1 MPESKK
7 KPKKP
12 RAKRAPAKKS
22 KGLKQKQKQR
32 QQVNVNVS
40 AGGSGG
46 GGYIPI
52 PQAPEINYSLLSQ
65 LIRPA
70 ATVDV
75 PIRAAAAVPEAPFV
89 RPAESESLA
98 SEIKPKRKYTKK
110 PKPTVVEAMV
120 SESEPATSRAFASGI
135 EYGFAKGGAARQ
147 DPFMSEAE
155 SESTVSFKKPRK
167 PRTKKAPESSSA
179 TAELFGQGP
188 IDISRSSGFNPKQA
202 ELMVK
207 YAPEGTEFVIDRPPT
222 KKKGGSGG
230 GATFENPSLRRGFE
244 E

>member
-1 MPESKK
+1 MPETKK

-12 RAKRAPAKKS
+12 RAKRGPAKKS

-70 ATVDV
+70 ATVDM

-89 RPAESESLA
+89 RPAEPESLA
-98 SEIKPKRKYTKK
+98 SEIKPKRTSSAGAQTELVSTSELGREIFSRI
-110 PKPTVVEAMV
+110 PKSGAFGGIGVTSPYQ
-120 SESEPATSRAFASGI
+120 SESEGEFMVAKARKVRSDAGKTRKKAS
-135 EYGFAKGGAARQ
+135 Q
-147 DPFMSEAE
+147 
-155 SESTVSFKKPRK
+155 ESTVSEMERVQKELAREGERFGGPTEGDIGRRFEKLPAIQRSGL
-167 PRTKKAPESSSA
+167 SS
-179 TAELFGQGP
+179 F
-188 IDISRSSGFNPKQA
+188 
-202 ELMVK
+202 
-207 YAPEGTEFVIDRPPT
+207 
-222 KKKGGSGG
+222 GGS
-230 GATFENPSLRRGFE
+230 AFN
-244 E
+244 

>member
-1 MPESKK
+1 MPETKK

-12 RAKRAPAKKS
+12 RAKRAVKS
-22 KGLKQKQKQR
+22 KKGLKQKQKQR

-75 PIRAAAAVPEAPFV
+75 PIRAAAPVPEPVFV
-89 RPAESESLA
+89 RPAEPETLA

-110 PKPTVVEAMV
+110 PKPTVVKGFV
-120 SESEPATSRAFASGI
+120 SETESEPIDLREAGKR
-135 EYGFAKGGAARQ
+135 
-147 DPFMSEAE
+147 EAE
-155 SESTVSFKKPRK
+155 
-167 PRTKKAPESSSA
+167 
-179 TAELFGQGP
+179 L
-188 IDISRSSGFNPKQA
+188 
-202 ELMVK
+202 LLK
-207 YAPEGTEFVIDRPPT
+207 YAPEGSEFVIKPATR
-222 KKKGGSGG
+222 KKGSSVGGKAFEDPSARGG
-230 GATFENPSLRRGFE
+230 GFGE

>member
-1 MPESKK
+1 MPETKK

-70 ATVDV
+70 ATVDM

-89 RPAESESLA
+89 RPAEPESLA
-98 SEIKPKRKYTKK
+98 SEIKPKRKYTRK
-110 PKPTVVEAMV
+110 PKTDIPVAEGYLSEIEPMTAKAM
-120 SESEPATSRAFASGI
+120 
-135 EYGFAKGGAARQ
+135 
-147 DPFMSEAE
+147 
-155 SESTVSFKKPRK
+155 KP
-167 PRTKKAPESSSA
+167 PY
-179 TAELFGQGP
+179 
-188 IDISRSSGFNPKQA
+188 DISRSGAFSEREAQA
-202 ELMVK
+202 LLSSEL
-207 YAPEGTEFVIDRPPT
+207 EGPFEVTAI
-222 KKKGGSGG
+222 KGKKGQKGRFEIGNPELG
-230 GATFENPSLRRGFE
+230 ERTFQNPSLKTGGFGE
-244 E
+244 R

>member
-1 MPESKK
+1 MPETKK

-75 PIRAAAAVPEAPFV
+75 PIRAAAPVPEPAFV
-89 RPAESESLA
+89 RPAVPESLA
-98 SEIKPKRKYTKK
+98 SELKPKRKYTRK
-110 PKPTVVEAMV
+110 PKTDIPVAEGYLSEIEPMTAKAM
-120 SESEPATSRAFASGI
+120 
-135 EYGFAKGGAARQ
+135 
-147 DPFMSEAE
+147 
-155 SESTVSFKKPRK
+155 KP
-167 PRTKKAPESSSA
+167 PY
-179 TAELFGQGP
+179 
-188 IDISRSSGFNPKQA
+188 DISRSGAFSEREAQA
-202 ELMVK
+202 LLSSEL
-207 YAPEGTEFVIDRPPT
+207 EGPFEVTAI
-222 KKKGGSGG
+222 KGKKGQKGRFEIGNPELG
-230 GATFENPSLRRGFE
+230 ERTFQNPSLKTGGFGE
-244 E
+244 R

>member
-1 MPESKK
+1 MPETKK

-70 ATVDV
+70 ATVDM

-89 RPAESESLA
+89 RPAEPESLA
-98 SEIKPKRKYTKK
+98 SEIKPKRKYTRK
-110 PKPTVVEAMV
+110 PKPDIPVAEGYLSEIEPMTAKAM
-120 SESEPATSRAFASGI
+120 
-135 EYGFAKGGAARQ
+135 
-147 DPFMSEAE
+147 
-155 SESTVSFKKPRK
+155 KP
-167 PRTKKAPESSSA
+167 PY
-179 TAELFGQGP
+179 
-188 IDISRSSGFNPKQA
+188 DISRSGAFSEREAQA
-202 ELMVK
+202 LLSSEL
-207 YAPEGTEFVIDRPPT
+207 EGPFEVTAI
-222 KKKGGSGG
+222 KGKKGQKGRFEIGNPELG
-230 GATFENPSLRRGFE
+230 ERTFQNPSLKTGGFGE
-244 E
+244 R